1 MKKLLVLL
9 ALIPLVALFAEVTIT
24 DIAKWGLVRKHE
36 IPAILAGTNS
46 PASNPGYI
54 RLYDFGSN
62 VWLKISVT
70 NKIII
75 IQQEITE

>member
-9 ALIPLVALFAEVTIT
+9 ALMPLVALFAEVTIT

-36 IPAILAGTNS
+36 IPVILSGTNA
-46 PASNPGYI
+46 PAANPGYI
-54 RLYDFGSN
+54 RLYDSGSN
-62 VWLKISVT
+62 VWLRISVT

-75 IQQEITE
+75 IQQEVTE